1 VQGEQEY
8 KTLVRE
14 DKQVN
19 TYIACFRAWQCLYP
33 QNCKQTTWMQALER
47 NTTPGFF

>member
-19 TYIACFRAWQCLYP
+19 TYIACFRA
-33 QNCKQTTWMQALER
+33 
-47 NTTPGFF
+47 